1 MTLRFERVGEK
12 KNRLEKKRNEMT
24 SLFNIEQLCDAL
36 KQETRNDNV
45 DNQFYRW
52 RRNSISARD
61 LAQQKKERNDN
72 NNNNKRTK
80 TNQTTIAKHV
90 TKLHNQL

>member
-1 MTLRFERVGEK
+1 
-12 KNRLEKKRNEMT
+12 MT

-36 KQETRNDNV
+36 KQETKR
-45 DNQFYRW
+45 QRGQP
-52 RRNSISARD
+52 ISMETKLNIARD
-61 LAQQKKERNDN
+61 LAQQKKERND
-72 NNNNKRTK
+72 NNNKRTK